1 MPKNVGTSTI
11 FKRRQILLQKKKRE
25 LSEYK
30 ALRMIQNHLFLLFQA
45 TQKNTQAI
53 TKIFI
58 RLFTLLK
65 KNNRKSHRCEKKT
78 VFDIMV
84 VTYEYSGFRK
94 HKKVA

>member
-30 ALRMIQNHLFLLFQA
+30 VLRMIQNHLFLIFQA

-58 RLFTLLK
+58 RLFPTK
-65 KNNRKSHRCEKKT
+65 EKQPK
-78 VFDIMV
+78 I
-84 VTYEYSGFRK
+84 S
-94 HKKVA
+94 